1 MVSSQDVI
9 SVRLLDMQGKVLHA
23 WEPAIVE
30 DQGFHYAQMTGD
42 GDLWAII
49 HNKYAVRLGWDSQV
63 KGKIEGMTH
72 HDIAIPERGGVCLLD
87 RAYRLVFFR
96 GLPIPVLDD
105 RIVFYS
111 QEGEKKGDIGVYKF
125 VAPHI
130 SPRYFFREY
139 FFKVYGNMLHARVF
153 FKAIRHMLKNENFL
167 SLRLLDLLHTN
178 SVQIIDRDVPGLCK
192 LLWHW
197 GPGDILMQHHAT
209 LLDNGHILLFDNGD
223 SKKRPYSRVIELDP
237 VTKKISWEYKA
248 DPPEEFYSAIRGA
261 AQRLP
266 NGNTLITESDK
277 GRVFEVTKGAEVVWE
292 FYNPEIDEKGENRV
306 AIYRF
311 TRIADPE
318 NYPALSRLK

>member
-1 MVSSQDVI
+1 
-9 SVRLLDMQGKVLHA
+9 
-23 WEPAIVE
+23 
-30 DQGFHYAQMTGD
+30 
-42 GDLWAII
+42 
-49 HNKYAVRLGWDSQV
+49 
-63 KGKIEGMTH
+63 
-72 HDIAIPERGGVCLLD
+72 
-87 RAYRLVFFR
+87 
-96 GLPIPVLDD
+96 
-105 RIVFYS
+105 
-111 QEGEKKGDIGVYKF
+111 
-125 VAPHI
+125 
-130 SPRYFFREY
+130 
-139 FFKVYGNMLHARVF
+139 VYGNMLHARVF

-178 SVQIIDRDVPGLCK
+178 SVQIIDRDVPGLCKKGDLLISVRNIDLIAIIDPAQDK